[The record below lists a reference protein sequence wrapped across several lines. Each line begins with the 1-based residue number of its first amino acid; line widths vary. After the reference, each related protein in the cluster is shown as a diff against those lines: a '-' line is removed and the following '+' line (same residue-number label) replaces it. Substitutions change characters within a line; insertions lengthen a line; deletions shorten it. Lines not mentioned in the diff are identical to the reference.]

1 MNNQIKTTNFHVKVP
16 PMQQRTHSFYIR
28 TSNFGAE
35 AERSY
40 CFWQFEPGMFLRC
53 S

>member
-1 MNNQIKTTNFHVKVP
+1 MAYFPGVRSFE
-16 PMQQRTHSFYIR
+16 QQHSFFYIR
-28 TSNFGAE
+28 TSNLGAK

-40 CFWQFEPGMFLRC
+40 CFWQFEHEMFLRC